1 MCPSVFLAIVSAP
14 ISCFANYGQCEG
26 CAIKAEPNQRDY
38 GAPKRLQLG
47 RGCHRDRPGLDSFC
61 SFCYCCSC
69 FSFVA
74 CMCNIAKVSLSQCR
88 SIFTAIKALR
98 KYLPW
103 NRTKIAGEFFIFF
116 CEYTQKI
123 LLTQIPRTRKRNRTV
138 RTITST
144 DEYPIRA
151 YSMKRYPVLHTLG
164 VCLLSTKKMPRVGE
178 LCVSSLLNRLLS
190 FVC

>member
-1 MCPSVFLAIVSAP
+1 MSAP

-47 RGCHRDRPGLDSFC
+47 RGYHRDRPGLGLAWLTLSVAFAIA
-61 SFCYCCSC
+61 
-69 FSFVA
+69 VA
-74 CMCNIAKVSLSQCR
+74 CMCNTAKVSLSQCR

-103 NRTKIAGEFFIFF
+103 NRIKITGEFFIFIF

-138 RTITST
+138 RTITSRA
-144 DEYPIRA
+144 EYPIQA
-151 YSMKRYPVLHTLG
+151 YSMKRYPALHTFG
-164 VCLLSTKKMPRVGE
+164 VFLLSTKKVRRVGE
-178 LCVSSLLNRLLS
+178 LSVSTLMNRLL
-190 FVC
+190 FLFC